1 MIQIL
6 TQNRKTTEKK
16 VSYDRK
22 MLLNNLEKETNHE
35 ITILQSQSHDR
46 KDLSSVSELARELI
60 HPS

>member
-1 MIQIL
+1 
-6 TQNRKTTEKK
+6 
-16 VSYDRK
+16 

>member
-1 MIQIL
+1 
-6 TQNRKTTEKK
+6 
-16 VSYDRK
+16 

-35 ITILQSQSHDR
+35 IIILQSQSHDR

>member
-35 ITILQSQSHDR
+35 IIILQSQSHDR